1 MLKKHKYY
9 STLLIVVF
17 LSFLSI
23 GFCFARELE
32 VKLPGLGEEPDLPE
46 YISIIFK
53 LVMGIAGTI
62 AVLAL
67 VIGAVQ
73 YMASAG
79 NPETISNAKKRIF
92 GAIFGIILLLSS
104 YLILRTINPQ
114 LIELELTPLSEL
126 PGLYL
131 ITEGEKNPCPTL
143 MADTTKLASG
153 TTILYDCLDPKK
165 NPTLLVFFYPEKN
178 HGGEPNVKEI
188 SCGDSQSLDGQSF
201 EIRTKLPG
209 VYLYSDSGCSPGKYR
224 SNTYMSSQEDLGGFN
239 KNVRCVEIINDPDND
254 VYYDVVLHEEKDNK
268 GKCLDTI
275 IHSKGEEDSPEFTEP
290 EITPIYSSATI
301 VRWNPDWGSA
311 GDGVIFL
318 SEAFGKG
325 GKKEVTDAEMY
336 PIYKGA
342 LEDLVFDYT
351 GTGIK
356 KEEQEIKPD
365 FEKSPGSIRITGGYL
380 VVLYAEKGIDIYCQA
395 FDENITNL
403 KTEWITKEGKKLYKV
418 EIIPTK

>member
-1 MLKKHKYY
+1 MLKKHKY
-9 STLLIVVF
+9 SSILLIVVF

-23 GFCFARELE
+23 GFCFARKVE
-32 VKLPGLGEEPDLPE
+32 VPLPGLGEEPDLPQ
-46 YISIIFK
+46 YISTIFK

-67 VIGAVQ
+67 VIGSVR
-73 YMASAG
+73 YMTSAG
-79 NPETISNAKKRIF
+79 NAEAKSDAKKRIL

-114 LIELELTPLSEL
+114 LIELELTPLSEV

-131 ITEGEKNPCPTL
+131 ITKGERKPCPML

-153 TTILYDCLDPKK
+153 TTVLYDCLDPKK
-165 NPTLLVFFYPEKN
+165 NPTLLAFFYPEKN
-178 HGGEPNVKEI
+178 HKGEPNVKEI

-365 FEKSPGSIRITGGYL
+365 FEKSPGSIRITGDYL
-380 VVLYAEKGIDIYCQA
+380 VVLYAEKGIDTYCQA

-418 EIIPTK
+418 EIIPTR

>member
-1 MLKKHKYY
+1 MLKKYKY
-9 STLLIVVF
+9 SSILLIVIF
-17 LSFLSI
+17 LFFLSI
-23 GFCFARELE
+23 GFCFARRVE
-32 VKLPGLGEEPDLPE
+32 VPLPGLGEEPDLPE
-46 YISIIFK
+46 YISTIFK

-73 YMASAG
+73 YMTSAG
-79 NPETISNAKKRIF
+79 NPEAISDAKKRIF

-114 LIELELTPLSEL
+114 LIGLELTPLSEV

-131 ITEGEKNPCPTL
+131 ITKGETKPCPMF
-143 MADTTKLASG
+143 MADTTKLTAG

-165 NPTLLVFFYPEKN
+165 NPTLLAFFYPEKN
-178 HGGEPNVKEI
+178 HEGEPNVKEI

-209 VYLYSDSGCSPGKYR
+209 IYLYSDSGCSPGKNR
-224 SNTYMSSQEDLGGFN
+224 SSPYMSSQGDLGGFN

-254 VYYDVVLHEEKDNK
+254 IYYDVVLHEEKDYK
-268 GKCLDTI
+268 GECLNTI
-275 IHSKGEEDSPEFTEP
+275 IHSKGEEESPEFTEP
-290 EITPIYSSATI
+290 EIAPIYSSATI
-301 VRWNPDWGSA
+301 VRWNPDWGTA

-325 GKKEVTDAEMY
+325 GKKEVTDVEIN
-336 PIYKGA
+336 PIYQED
-342 LEDLVFDYT
+342 LEGLVFDYT
-351 GTGIK
+351 GVIDTS
-356 KEEQEIKPD
+356 EIKPN
-365 FEKSPGSIRITGGYL
+365 FKESPGSIRITGKYL
-380 VVLYAEKGIDIYCQA
+380 VVLYAKRGTDIYCQA

-403 KTEWITKEGKKLYKV
+403 KTEWITKEGKELYKV